1 MPAAEGATVCVC
13 RNEGDKKEAGGTAD
27 FPPGPQKEE
36 KQADAKQARRAAGR
50 GREEKSG
57 R

>member
-1 MPAAEGATVCVC
+1 VPAAEGATVCVC

-27 FPPGPQKEE
+27 FPPGPQKKD
-36 KQADAKQARRAAGR
+36 KQATRSKQGARQVE
-50 GREEKSG
+50 EEKSG